1 MLISVCSR
9 SIIVCQFPIKLLQ
22 PFAEFY
28 MAGEY
33 CVVLV
38 DVGHR
43 GNVINFINGRTR
55 GGLRCNKITVVIMSS
70 VQVRAD

>member
-38 DVGHR
+38 DAGHR
-43 GNVINFINGRTR
+43 GHVINFINGRAR
-55 GGLRCNKITVVIMSS
+55 GGIWLENTVLFWSMLGIEGM
-70 VQVRAD
+70 